1 MQFGALNV
9 RIRFSWVLQRITMDD
24 VLEELI
30 ERQLKV
36 LSPLELPNEDML
48 VVAEEELLLP
58 IPPDVRQFLLEASHI
73 IYGTLEPITVADP
86 HSHTYISEIAAVA
99 WSLDVPRYVLPICET
114 LGNYYCAEPEG
125 EIVFWR
131 EGAFTDER
139 WPCIWHWARDV
150 WLES

>member
-1 MQFGALNV
+1 ME
-9 RIRFSWVLQRITMDD
+9 D
-24 VLEELI
+24 VLEMLLES
-30 ERQLKV
+30 QLNV
-36 LSPLELPNEDML
+36 LVPLELPDDDML

-58 IPPDVRQFLLEASHI
+58 IPPEVREFLLEASHV

-99 WSLDVPRYVLPICET
+99 WSLDVPRHVLPICET
-114 LGNYYCAEPEG
+114 LGRYYCAEPEG

-131 EGAFTDER
+131 DGDFTDER
-139 WPCIWHWARDV
+139 WPSIWHWARDV